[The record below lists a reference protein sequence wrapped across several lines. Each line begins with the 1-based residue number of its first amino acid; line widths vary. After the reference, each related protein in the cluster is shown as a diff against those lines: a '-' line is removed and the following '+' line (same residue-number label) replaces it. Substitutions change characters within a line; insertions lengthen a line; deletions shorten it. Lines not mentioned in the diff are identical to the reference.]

1 MKNREILAASVLK
14 KHLPSTDM
22 ARIENEIVKAMLE
35 FSDLETIQG
44 PKRITRER
52 LIDLASQLEGIM
64 RELLEASE
72 APAPNPKKRRDL
84 RAERLARH
92 MNNLQKKINKK
103 QRN

>member
-1 MKNREILAASVLK
+1 MKNRETLAASVLK
-14 KHLPSTDM
+14 KHLPSTDL

-72 APAPNPKKRRDL
+72 APAPNPNGRRNLKDQ
-84 RAERLARH
+84 RLARH
-92 MNNLQKKINKK
+92 MNNFQKKIK
-103 QRN
+103 RS

>member
-1 MKNREILAASVLK
+1 MIERDILAASILK
-14 KHLPSTDM
+14 KHLPSTDI
-22 ARIENEIVKAMLE
+22 AAIEEGIIKAMQE

-72 APAPNPKKRRDL
+72 APAPNPNGRRNLKDQ
-84 RAERLARH
+84 RIARH
-92 MNNLQKKINKK
+92 LNNIQKRKRKIV
-103 QRN
+103 

>member
-1 MKNREILAASVLK
+1 MKNRETLAASVLK

-72 APAPNPKKRRDL
+72 APAPNPNGRRNLKDQ
-84 RAERLARH
+84 RIARH
-92 MNNLQKKINKK
+92 LNNIQKRKRKII
-103 QRN
+103 

>member
-1 MKNREILAASVLK
+1 MIERDILAASILK

-72 APAPNPKKRRDL
+72 APAPNPNGRRNLKDQ
-84 RAERLARH
+84 RIARH
-92 MNNLQKKINKK
+92 LNNIQKRKRKIV
-103 QRN
+103 

>member
-1 MKNREILAASVLK
+1 MKNRETLAASVLK

-72 APAPNPKKRRDL
+72 APASNPNGRRNLKDQ
-84 RAERLARH
+84 RIARH
-92 MNNLQKKINKK
+92 LNNIQKRKRKIV
-103 QRN
+103 